1 VLVAVVVAVAGAV
14 GGIFLGG
21 FEDILW
27 PALLMILSLSLPGM
41 VILFTLL
48 FYLRVRLVWPRVS
61 SFVNPSFAV

>member
-27 PALLMILSLSLPGM
+27 PVLLMILSLSLFPGHG
-41 VILFTLL
+41 
-48 FYLRVRLVWPRVS
+48 Y
-61 SFVNPSFAV
+61 FVSFAFLLACTVGLAARVLVR